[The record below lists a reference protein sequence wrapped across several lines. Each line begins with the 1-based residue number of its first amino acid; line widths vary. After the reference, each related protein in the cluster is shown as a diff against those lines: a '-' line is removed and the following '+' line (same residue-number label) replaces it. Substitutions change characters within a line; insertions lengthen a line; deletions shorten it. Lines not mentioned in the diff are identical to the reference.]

1 MNSTTTTKVYTG
13 IGSRETP
20 EDVLHLMGEI
30 AFKLAMRDWTV
41 RTGGAP
47 GADDAFAQ
55 GARQVEASAAEL
67 YLPWK
72 DFEGWTWETLSVALS
87 EPQAEAYEIAAQF
100 HPAWHRLG
108 RGGRALH
115 ARNVH
120 QVLGRDVTAPE
131 ITSFIICW
139 TKNGKPVGGT
149 AQALRLAAHYEVPVY
164 NLGDPKTLALYR
176 DLVL

>member
-1 MNSTTTTKVYTG
+1 MKVYTG

-20 EDVLHLMGEI
+20 EDVLDLIHD
-30 AFKLAMRDWTV
+30 LAYRLASKGWVV

-55 GARQVEASAAEL
+55 GARTYEAASAEL

-87 EPQAEAYEIAAQF
+87 APQPEAYDIAAQF
-100 HPAWHRLG
+100 HPAWYRLG
-108 RGGRALH
+108 KAGRAFH

-120 QVLGRDVTAPE
+120 QVLGRDVGSPE
-131 ITSFIICW
+131 LTSFIVCW

-149 AQALRLAAHYEVPVY
+149 AQALRIADHYKIPVY
-164 NLGDPKTLALYR
+164 NLGNQVTLDLFH

>member
-1 MNSTTTTKVYTG
+1 MTPTATSKVYTG

-20 EDVLHLMGEI
+20 QDVLDTMNQI
-30 AFKLAMRDWTV
+30 AFKLALRAWKV

-55 GARQVEASAAEL
+55 GARSVDAAAAEI

-72 DFEGWTWETLSVALS
+72 DFEGWTWDTLSVARS
-87 EPQAEAYEIAAQF
+87 EPQEEAYLIAENF
-100 HPAWHRLG
+100 HPAWYRLG

-115 ARNVH
+115 ARNAH
-120 QVLGRDVTAPE
+120 QVLGFDVTEPQL
-131 ITSFIICW
+131 TSFIVCY
-139 TKNGKPVGGT
+139 TKGGKLAGGT
-149 AQALRLAAHYEVPVY
+149 AQALRMAEHYRVPIF
-164 NLGDPKTLALYR
+164 NLGAPGVFDFFH